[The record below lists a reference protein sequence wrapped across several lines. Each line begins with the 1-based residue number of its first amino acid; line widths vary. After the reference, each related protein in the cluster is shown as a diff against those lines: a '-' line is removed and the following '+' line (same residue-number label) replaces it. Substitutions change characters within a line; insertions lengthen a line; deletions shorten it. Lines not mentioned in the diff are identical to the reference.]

1 MIEDFNEEEAEE
13 VIFDFAEEYSQ
24 FIFGIE
30 SWKND
35 MGLLGMAN
43 NVDITPMQYLAKKS
57 QYEWIVAQAE
67 LEEENADVLL
77 KIEQRMIM
85 TSIAHSLDR
94 IARHGGGFPI

>member
-13 VIFDFAEEYSQ
+13 VIFNFAEEYSQ
-24 FIFGIE
+24 FIYAIE

-67 LEEENADVLL
+67 LTEDNADVLIKL
-77 KIEQRMIM
+77 EQRMIM
-85 TSIAHSLDR
+85 TSMAHSLDR

>member
-1 MIEDFNEEEAEE
+1 MIEDSNEEE
-13 VIFDFAEEYSQ
+13 VIFNFAEEYSQ
-24 FIFGIE
+24 FIYGIE

-43 NVDITPMQYLAKKS
+43 SVDITPMQYLAKKS

-67 LEEENADVLL
+67 LTEENVEVLIKL
-77 KIEQRMIM
+77 EQRMIM